1 MSRIAAIFPTADAVT
16 LGPLAALFADNPRL
30 PVQMLAFCAV
40 FLYFFLF
47 WRKLGPA
54 PAKGAITPRSCPPVA
69 GQLCRETSADAS
81 PLSPLAVDYLR
92 NATRI
97 SGRGLAAAF
106 LDLTLKGL
114 CAVHRADTGGY
125 VLEPRPLP
133 ERTAQALAD
142 EERAV
147 YDALIRHAAD
157 GRLVLRPCQAG
168 LRAIAAA
175 ARHCLQRRFPAAW
188 RLQTRAAVAGWFV
201 LLPPALVVSVLET
214 DLAGMM
220 AAAGLP
226 PETTPAAVC
235 GLLCAVL
242 ATSLAMAPRGTAWRC
257 LIGLTAGG
265 LLCGGLWALHVQGFL
280 PNVQWVLPALML
292 LTALIFTAALKT
304 PSQAARTALDGIEGL
319 ALYLRDAGS
328 PDRERTDH
336 TAGLEPPS
344 AAFRRLLPYAL
355 ALGLEKAWCDRCAA
369 PRDVAALH
377 DVAVDADLTRRG
389 WGHFLHSF
397 RQAVDAAMASPRP
410 ASRKSLPG
418 LADSDA

>member
-1 MSRIAAIFPTADAVT
+1 
-16 LGPLAALFADNPRL
+16 
-30 PVQMLAFCAV
+30 
-40 FLYFFLF
+40 
-47 WRKLGPA
+47 
-54 PAKGAITPRSCPPVA
+54 
-69 GQLCRETSADAS
+69 
-81 PLSPLAVDYLR
+81 
-92 NATRI
+92 
-97 SGRGLAAAF
+97 
-106 LDLTLKGL
+106 
-114 CAVHRADTGGY
+114 
-125 VLEPRPLP
+125 
-133 ERTAQALAD
+133 
-142 EERAV
+142 
-147 YDALIRHAAD
+147 
-157 GRLVLRPCQAG
+157 
-168 LRAIAAA
+168 
-175 ARHCLQRRFPAAW
+175 
-188 RLQTRAAVAGWFV
+188 
-201 LLPPALVVSVLET
+201 
-214 DLAGMM
+214 
-220 AAAGLP
+220 
-226 PETTPAAVC
+226 
-235 GLLCAVL
+235 
-242 ATSLAMAPRGTAWRC
+242 MAPRGTAWRC

-280 PNVQWVLPALML
+280 PSVQWVLPALTL

-369 PRDVAALH
+369 PRDVAALQ

-389 WGHFLHSF
+389 WGHFLRSF

>member
-1 MSRIAAIFPTADAVT
+1 MNRIAAIFPTADAVT

-147 YDALIRHAAD
+147 YDALIR
-157 GRLVLRPCQAG
+157 
-168 LRAIAAA
+168 
-175 ARHCLQRRFPAAW
+175 RFSLKLIP
-188 RLQTRAAVAGWFV
+188 L
-201 LLPPALVVSVLET
+201 
-214 DLAGMM
+214 
-220 AAAGLP
+220 
-226 PETTPAAVC
+226 
-235 GLLCAVL
+235 
-242 ATSLAMAPRGTAWRC
+242 SLA
-257 LIGLTAGG
+257 
-265 LLCGGLWALHVQGFL
+265 
-280 PNVQWVLPALML
+280 
-292 LTALIFTAALKT
+292 
-304 PSQAARTALDGIEGL
+304 
-319 ALYLRDAGS
+319 S
-328 PDRERTDH
+328 P
-336 TAGLEPPS
+336 
-344 AAFRRLLPYAL
+344 
-355 ALGLEKAWCDRCAA
+355 
-369 PRDVAALH
+369 
-377 DVAVDADLTRRG
+377 
-389 WGHFLHSF
+389 
-397 RQAVDAAMASPRP
+397 
-410 ASRKSLPG
+410 
-418 LADSDA
+418 